1 MRVYSSLDS
10 NAAIVRGGRKVF
22 EDRVKGHL
30 LHDFDV
36 SLIYFESYD
45 LKEYR
50 LYIFNEKRVLLD
62 YKHKRFIK

>member
-1 MRVYSSLDS
+1 MRVYSSLES

-22 EDRVKGHL
+22 GDRNRGHL

-50 LYIFNEKRVLLD
+50 LYIFK
-62 YKHKRFIK
+62 